1 MLMAFLMI
9 KYEFGYLMSLST
21 AIVCPASDISHLTR
35 FLSSR
40 LTDTHHLGMLL
51 EFGRLSMLLWASLL
65 LLALASG
72 QEVTLSLIHQPSFK
86 QSFRS
91 L

>member
-1 MLMAFLMI
+1 
-9 KYEFGYLMSLST
+9 MSPST

-40 LTDTHHLGMLL
+40 LTDTQHLGMLL
-51 EFGRLSMLLWASLL
+51 EFGRLLMLLWASLL
-65 LLALASG
+65 LLVLASG
-72 QEVTLSLIHQPSFK
+72 QEVTLSLIHPISNKVSGHYRGSSRGKLGQ
-86 QSFRS
+86 

>member
-1 MLMAFLMI
+1 
-9 KYEFGYLMSLST
+9 MSPST
-21 AIVCPASDISHLTR
+21 AIVCRASDISHLTR

-72 QEVTLSLIHQPSFK
+72 QEVTLYLIHPPSFK